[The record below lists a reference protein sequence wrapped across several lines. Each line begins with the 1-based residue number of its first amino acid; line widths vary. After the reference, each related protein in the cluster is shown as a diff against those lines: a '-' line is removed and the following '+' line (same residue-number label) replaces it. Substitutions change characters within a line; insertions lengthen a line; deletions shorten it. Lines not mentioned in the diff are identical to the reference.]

1 MPFDFSSV
9 MPMLH
14 SMFGGAPGSH
24 AGPFRP
30 SANLGQQRGPGGEQL
45 PPLHSKLTRPQG
57 YGGMGSLLAALPT
70 ILSAAPDIFKAITGD
85 PGYQARMK
93 QNKQNQQATPSATA
107 STTPSATPSTPPP
120 STTIPPVA
128 PTPSVTPTTSATTT
142 PSSTSS
148 SGGYI
153 PSPTPLLDTGRT
165 YSGQQQQQRQPWD
178 QQQQQPPAIGSPGYF
193 NPGSGRVNM
202 PHLPGDTGGPMNMP
216 TRPGDLG
223 GSEAY

>member
-1 MPFDFSSV
+1 MKFDFASI
-9 MPMLH
+9 MPMLQR
-14 SMFGGAPGSH
+14 MFGGSPGAH
-24 AGPFRP
+24 AGPYRP

-45 PPLHSKLTRPQG
+45 PPIHSKLTRPQG
-57 YGGMGSLLAALPT
+57 GGLGSLLAVLPT
-70 ILSAAPDIFKAITGD
+70 ILSAATDIFKAITGD

-107 STTPSATPSTPPP
+107 ATTPSTPPP
-120 STTIPPVA
+120 PPSTTSSSGGYIPSTAPWN
-128 PTPSVTPTTSATTT
+128 PTPRSHSTSATTTTT

-153 PSPTPLLDTGRT
+153 PPPLSTPLLDTDRT
-165 YSGQQQQQRQPWD
+165 YSG

-193 NPGSGRVNM
+193 NTGSGRVDM
-202 PHLPGDTGGPMNMP
+202 PTQPGDVGGPMNMP
-216 TRPGDLG
+216 TKPGDLG